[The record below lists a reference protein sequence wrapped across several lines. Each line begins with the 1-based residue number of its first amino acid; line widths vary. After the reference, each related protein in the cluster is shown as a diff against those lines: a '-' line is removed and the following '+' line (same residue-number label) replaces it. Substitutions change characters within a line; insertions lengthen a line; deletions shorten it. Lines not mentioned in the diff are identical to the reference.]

1 MAKMDFDKE
10 VIDNNDYKLIIQNI
24 NGLVGFEPVSEFD
37 TKEWKRL
44 ENLNTSKN
52 LAVFQQLPN
61 VLKQVSDSQKYEG
74 AYKVV
79 FDKGLGQ
86 LQKSANNVNLVR
98 GNIVEYGTNNKVL
111 GQAEWQ
117 HISPSQVMGISNIIL
132 SVYNV
137 CSVATNQYF
146 LSQINTSLKSLLEN
160 INEIQN
166 FLEADKRSL
175 AEANT
180 EFITEVYSNLEYYM
194 TSSLYTQATLTNIQS
209 IRIKSLADVKFY
221 HSQIKDL
228 RSKMSD
234 KDKKKQIQD
243 NKHKFK
249 KNYYAY
255 NYALKS
261 YNLAILIEIL
271 MSGQSDEV
279 WLTKLLDNI
288 IDSTIEFAETY
299 DLIPEYFEGLR
310 ILKSKD
316 GAWYNVFPKM
326 LKDTGGM
333 KIELLATFA
342 ELSADWILNK
352 ENKKKEVSKQ
362 ENISEMQQYIDDYSN
377 PKDLLAIPLAIEQYS
392 KIQNQKVEILY
403 REEKIYIKE

>member
-1 MAKMDFDKE
+1 MDFDNQ
-10 VIDNNDYKLIIQNI
+10 VIDNIDYKLITQNI
-24 NGLVGFEPVSEFD
+24 NGLGFEPVSEFD
-37 TKEWKRL
+37 AKEWKQL
-44 ENLNTSKN
+44 DNLNTGKN

-61 VLKQVSDSQKYEG
+61 MLKQVSDSQKYEG

-86 LQKSANNVNLVR
+86 LQKSANNINLVR

-137 CSVATNQYF
+137 CSVVTNQYF

-180 EFITEVYSNLEYYM
+180 EFIMEVYSNLEYYM

-221 HSQIKDL
+221 HRQIKDL

-403 REEKIYIKE
+403 REEKVYIKE